1 MIDKNLLGTWIR
13 RFLLEYLVGERN
25 LSRNTQ
31 ASYRDT
37 LTLLLPFASK
47 RTGVAIDKMTV
58 TDLSPSVVRQFLDYL
73 ERERRCTGVTRNQR
87 LGTIH
92 SLARFIGMRSPV
104 HLSWCTEV
112 RLVPFKK
119 TDKTLITYLEKPE
132 MDALLRQPD
141 RHTVLGL
148 RDYCLLLFLY
158 NSGARADEAARLTI
172 DHLRLDDPPSVRI
185 RGKGNQIRMWP
196 LWPMM
201 MPLLEK
207 LINGRGTDQVVFLG
221 RANKPMTRFGIHRLV
236 THYAEMASDEMPSIQ
251 AKRVSPHNIR
261 HTTAVHMLRSGVD
274 INTIRAWLGHVS
286 LDTTNIYAE
295 VDLEMKA
302 KALASVDV
310 SGQPAEPLR
319 QRDLPSLMTFLR
331 GI

>member
-1 MIDKNLLGTWIR
+1 MIDKNLLGPWVR
-13 RFLLEYLVGERN
+13 RFLLEYLIGERN
-25 LSRNTQ
+25 FARNTQ
-31 ASYRDT
+31 VSYRDT

-47 RTGVAIDKMTV
+47 RNGIAIDKMVV
-58 TDLSPSVVRQFLDYL
+58 TDISPAIVRQFLDHL
-73 ERERRCTGVTRNQR
+73 EQDRHCTGVTRNQR

-119 TDKTLITYLEKPE
+119 TDKTLITYLDKVE

-141 RHTVLGL
+141 RHTVLGM
-148 RDYCLLLFLY
+148 RDYVLLLFLY
-158 NSGARADEAARLTI
+158 NSGARADEVARLTI
-172 DHLRLDDPPSVRI
+172 KHLRLEDPPSVRI
-185 RGKGNQIRMWP
+185 HGKGNKIRMCP

-201 MPLLEK
+201 APMLER
-207 LINGRGTDQVVFLG
+207 LVNARNTDEVVFLG

-236 THYAEMASDEMPSIQ
+236 THYAQMASEDVPSMQ

-261 HTTAVHMLRSGVD
+261 HTTAVHLLRSGVD

-319 QRDLPSLMTFLR
+319 QRALPSLMTFLQ

>member
-1 MIDKNLLGTWIR
+1 MIDKNLLGPWIR
-13 RFLLEYLVGERN
+13 RFLLEYLIGERN
-25 LSRNTQ
+25 FSRNTQ
-31 ASYRDT
+31 MSYRDT

-47 RTGVAIDKMTV
+47 SAGVAIDKMVV
-58 TDLSPSVVRQFLDYL
+58 TDISPAIVRQFLDHL
-73 ERERRCTGVTRNQR
+73 EQHRHCTGVTRNQR

-119 TDKTLITYLEKPE
+119 TDKTMITYLDKVE
-132 MDALLRQPD
+132 MDALLLQPD
-141 RHTVLGL
+141 RHTRLGM
-148 RDYCLLLFLY
+148 RDYVLLLFLY

-172 DHLRLDDPPSVRI
+172 KHLLLEEPPSVRI
-185 RGKGNQIRMWP
+185 HGKGNKIRMCP

-201 MPLLEK
+201 VPMLER
-207 LINGRGTDQVVFLG
+207 LVNGRGADEVVFLG

-236 THYAEMASDEMPSIQ
+236 SHYAEMASEEVPSMQ
-251 AKRVSPHNIR
+251 TKRVSPHNIR

-319 QRDLPSLMTFLR
+319 QRALPSLMTFLQ

>member
-1 MIDKNLLGTWIR
+1 
-13 RFLLEYLVGERN
+13 
-25 LSRNTQ
+25 
-31 ASYRDT
+31 
-37 LTLLLPFASK
+37 
-47 RTGVAIDKMTV
+47 
-58 TDLSPSVVRQFLDYL
+58 
-73 ERERRCTGVTRNQR
+73 VTRNQR

-119 TDKTLITYLEKPE
+119 TDKTLISYLEKPE

-172 DHLRLDDPPSVRI
+172 DHLRLDDPLSVRI
-185 RGKGNQIRMWP
+185 RGKGNKIRMCP

-207 LINGRGTDQVVFLG
+207 LINGRCTDQVVFLG

-236 THYAEMASDEMPSIQ
+236 THYAEMASDEMPSLQ

-319 QRDLPSLMTFLR
+319 QRDLPSLITFLR

>member
-37 LTLLLPFASK
+37 LTLLLPFAST
-47 RTGVAIDKMTV
+47 RTGVAIDRMTV

-92 SLARFIGMRSPV
+92 SLARFIGTRSPV

-119 TDKTLITYLEKPE
+119 TDKTLITYLEKAE

-185 RGKGNQIRMWP
+185 HGKGNKIRMCP

-236 THYAEMASDEMPSIQ
+236 THYAGMASNEMPSMQ
-251 AKRVSPHNIR
+251 VKRVSPHNIR

-310 SGQPAEPLR
+310 SGQPAQPLR
-319 QRDLPSLMTFLR
+319 QRDLPSLMTFLK

>member
-1 MIDKNLLGTWIR
+1 MNDKNLLGPWIR

-25 LSRNTQ
+25 LARNTQ

-47 RTGVAIDKMTV
+47 CAGIAIDRMTV
-58 TDLSPSVVRQFLDYL
+58 EDISPAIVRQFLDHL
-73 ERERRCTGVTRNQR
+73 ERERQCTGVTRNQR

-92 SLARFIGMRSPV
+92 SLALFIGMRSPV
-104 HLSWCTEV
+104 HLSWCAEV

-119 TDKTLITYLEKPE
+119 TDKNLIEYLEKVE
-132 MDALLRQPD
+132 MDELLKQPD
-141 RHTVLGL
+141 RNTPLGL
-148 RDYCLLLFLY
+148 RDYVLLLFLY

-172 DHLRLDDPPSVRI
+172 GNLDLGNPPAVRI
-185 RGKGNQIRMWP
+185 RGKGNKIRMCP

-201 MPLLEK
+201 IPLLK
-207 LINGRGTDQVVFLG
+207 DLVAGRSSDQVVFLG
-221 RANKPMTRFGIHRLV
+221 RTSKPMTRFGIHRLV
-236 THYAEMASDEMPSIQ
+236 TSYAEMASKNVPSMGS
-251 AKRVSPHNIR
+251 KRISPHNIR
-261 HTTAVHMLRSGVD
+261 HTSAVHMLRAGVD

-295 VDLEMKA
+295 VDMEMKA

-310 SGQPAEPLR
+310 SGLSVSPLQ
-319 QRDLPSLMTFLR
+319 QRTLPSLMTFLR

>member
-37 LTLLLPFASK
+37 LTLLLPFAST
-47 RTGVAIDKMTV
+47 RTGVAIDRMTV

-92 SLARFIGMRSPV
+92 SLARFIGTRSPV

-119 TDKTLITYLEKPE
+119 TDKTLITYLEKAE

-185 RGKGNQIRMWP
+185 HGKGNKMRMCP
-196 LWPMM
+196 LWPIM

-236 THYAEMASDEMPSIQ
+236 THYAGMASNEMPSMQ
-251 AKRVSPHNIR
+251 VKRVSPHNIR

-310 SGQPAEPLR
+310 SGQPAQPLR
-319 QRDLPSLMTFLR
+319 QRDLPSLMTFLK

>member
-1 MIDKNLLGTWIR
+1 MIDKNLLGAWIR
-13 RFLLEYLVGERN
+13 RFLLEYLVSERN

-47 RTGVAIDKMTV
+47 RTGVAIDKMAV

-73 ERERRCTGVTRNQR
+73 ERERHCTGVTRNQR

-104 HLSWCTEV
+104 HLSWCTDV

-119 TDKTLITYLEKPE
+119 TDKTLVTYLEKAE

-172 DHLRLDDPPSVRI
+172 DHLHLDDPPSVRI
-185 RGKGNQIRMWP
+185 HGKGNKMRMCP

-201 MPLLEK
+201 MPLFEK

-236 THYAEMASDEMPSIQ
+236 THYAEMASDELPSMR

-319 QRDLPSLMTFLR
+319 QRHLPSLMTFLR

>member
-1 MIDKNLLGTWIR
+1 MIDKNLLGAWIR

-47 RTGVAIDKMTV
+47 RTGVAIDKMAV

-73 ERERRCTGVTRNQR
+73 ERERHCTGVTRNQR

-185 RGKGNQIRMWP
+185 RGKGNKILMCP

-201 MPLLEK
+201 MPLFEK
-207 LINGRGTDQVVFLG
+207 QIDGRGTDQVVFLG

-236 THYAEMASDEMPSIQ
+236 THYAEMASDELPSMR

-319 QRDLPSLMTFLR
+319 QRHLPSLMTFLR

>member
-1 MIDKNLLGTWIR
+1 MIDKNLLGVWIR

-47 RTGVAIDKMTV
+47 RTGIAIDKMAV

-73 ERERRCTGVTRNQR
+73 ERERHCTGVTRNQR

-104 HLSWCTEV
+104 HLSWCTDV

-119 TDKTLITYLEKPE
+119 TDKTLITYLEKAE

-172 DHLRLDDPPSVRI
+172 DHLHLDDPPSVRI
-185 RGKGNQIRMWP
+185 HGKGNKMRMCP

-201 MPLLEK
+201 MPLFEK
-207 LINGRGTDQVVFLG
+207 LINGRGADQVVFLG

-236 THYAEMASDEMPSIQ
+236 THYAEMASDELPSMR

-310 SGQPAEPLR
+310 SGQPTEPLR
-319 QRDLPSLMTFLR
+319 QRHLPSLMTFLR
-331 GI
+331 EI

>member
-185 RGKGNQIRMWP
+185 RGKGNKIRMCP

-331 GI
+331 EI

>member
-1 MIDKNLLGTWIR
+1 MNDKNLLGPWIR

-25 LSRNTQ
+25 LARNTQ
-31 ASYRDT
+31 TSYRDT

-47 RTGVAIDKMTV
+47 RTGIAIDRMTV
-58 TDLSPSVVRQFLDYL
+58 EDLSPAIVRQFLDHL
-73 ERERRCTGVTRNQR
+73 ERDRQCTGATRNQR

-104 HLSWCTEV
+104 HLSWCTQM

-119 TDKTLITYLEKPE
+119 TDRSMIGYLEKVE
-132 MDALLRQPD
+132 MDELLRQPD
-141 RHTVLGL
+141 RDTAIGL
-148 RDYCLLLFLY
+148 RDYVLLLFLY
-158 NSGARADEAARLTI
+158 NSGARADEVARLTI
-172 DHLRLDDPPSVRI
+172 GDLHLGDPPSARI
-185 RGKGNQIRMWP
+185 LGKGNKVRLCP

-201 MPLLEK
+201 IPLLRN
-207 LINGRGTDQVVFLG
+207 LVAGRGTDQVVFLG

-236 THYAEMASDEMPSIQ
+236 TNYAATASETVPSMASRRI
-251 AKRVSPHNIR
+251 SPHNIR
-261 HTTAVHMLRSGVD
+261 HTSAVHLLRAGVD

-302 KALASVDV
+302 KALAIVDV
-310 SGQPAEPLR
+310 SGLPVSPLR
-319 QRDLPSLMTFLR
+319 RRELPSLMIFLR
-331 GI
+331 GL

>member
-1 MIDKNLLGTWIR
+1 MIDKNLLGPWIR
-13 RFLLEYLVGERN
+13 RFLLEYLIGERN
-25 LSRNTQ
+25 FSRNTQ
-31 ASYRDT
+31 MSYRDT

-47 RTGVAIDKMTV
+47 SAGVAIDKMVV
-58 TDLSPSVVRQFLDYL
+58 TDISPAIVRQFLDHL
-73 ERERRCTGVTRNQR
+73 EQDRHCTGVTRNQR

-119 TDKTLITYLEKPE
+119 TDKTMITYLDKVE
-132 MDALLRQPD
+132 MDALLLQPD
-141 RHTVLGL
+141 RHTRLGM
-148 RDYCLLLFLY
+148 RDYVLLLFLY

-172 DHLRLDDPPSVRI
+172 KHLLLEEPPSVRI
-185 RGKGNQIRMWP
+185 HGKGNKIRMCP

-201 MPLLEK
+201 VPMLER
-207 LINGRGTDQVVFLG
+207 LVNGRRADEVVFLG

-236 THYAEMASDEMPSIQ
+236 SHYAEMASEDVPSMQ
-251 AKRVSPHNIR
+251 TKRVSPHNIR
-261 HTTAVHMLRSGVD
+261 HTTAVHMVRSGVD

-319 QRDLPSLMTFLR
+319 QRALPSLMTFLQ

>member
-1 MIDKNLLGTWIR
+1 MIDKNLLGSWIR
-13 RFLLEYLVGERN
+13 RFLLEYLIGERN
-25 LSRNTQ
+25 FSRNTQ
-31 ASYRDT
+31 MSYRDT

-47 RTGVAIDKMTV
+47 RTGVAVDKMVV
-58 TDLSPSVVRQFLDYL
+58 TDISPAIVRQFLDHL
-73 ERERRCTGVTRNQR
+73 EQDRHCTGVTRNQR
-87 LGTIH
+87 LGTLH

-119 TDKTLITYLEKPE
+119 TDKTLITYLDKVE

-141 RHTVLGL
+141 RHTVLGM
-148 RDYCLLLFLY
+148 RDYVLLLFLY
-158 NSGARADEAARLTI
+158 NSGARADEVAHLTI
-172 DHLRLDDPPSVRI
+172 KHLRLDDPPSVRI
-185 RGKGNQIRMWP
+185 HGKGNKIRMCP

-201 MPLLEK
+201 APMLER
-207 LINGRGTDQVVFLG
+207 LVNGRGADEVVFLG

-236 THYAEMASDEMPSIQ
+236 THYAEMASDEVPSMQ

-319 QRDLPSLMTFLR
+319 QRALPSLMTFLQ

>member
-1 MIDKNLLGTWIR
+1 
-13 RFLLEYLVGERN
+13 
-25 LSRNTQ
+25 
-31 ASYRDT
+31 
-37 LTLLLPFASK
+37 
-47 RTGVAIDKMTV
+47 
-58 TDLSPSVVRQFLDYL
+58 
-73 ERERRCTGVTRNQR
+73 
-87 LGTIH
+87 
-92 SLARFIGMRSPV
+92 MRSPV

-119 TDKTLITYLEKPE
+119 TDKTLITYLEKAE

-141 RHTVLGL
+141 RHTALGL

-158 NSGARADEAARLTI
+158 NSGARADEAACLTI
-172 DHLRLDDPPSVRI
+172 NHLHLDNPPSVRI
-185 RGKGNQIRMWP
+185 HGKGNKIRMCP
-196 LWPMM
+196 LWPMIV
-201 MPLLEK
+201 PLLDK
-207 LINGRGTDQVVFLG
+207 LIIGRSADQVVFLG

-236 THYAEMASDEMPSIQ
+236 THYAEMASDEIPSMK

-261 HTTAVHMLRSGVD
+261 HTTAVHMLRGGVD

-310 SGQPAEPLR
+310 SGQPAAPSR
-319 QRDLPSLMTFLR
+319 QRALPSLMTFLQ
-331 GI
+331 GV

>member
-185 RGKGNQIRMWP
+185 RGKGNKIRMCP

-201 MPLLEK
+201 MPLLEQ

-319 QRDLPSLMTFLR
+319 QRDLPSLMAFLR

>member
-87 LGTIH
+87 LGAIH

-104 HLSWCTEV
+104 HLSWCAEV

-185 RGKGNQIRMWP
+185 RGKGNKIRMCP

>member
-1 MIDKNLLGTWIR
+1 MIDKNLLGPWIR

-25 LSRNTQ
+25 FARNTQ
-31 ASYRDT
+31 VSYRDT

-47 RTGVAIDKMTV
+47 QAGVAIDKMAV
-58 TDLSPSVVRQFLDYL
+58 VDISPVIVRQFLDYL
-73 ERERRCTGVTRNQR
+73 ERDRHCTGVTRNQR

-104 HLSWCTEV
+104 HLSWCTEI

-119 TDKTLITYLEKPE
+119 TDKTLVTYLEKPE

-141 RHTVLGL
+141 RHTVIGM
-148 RDYCLLLFLY
+148 RDYVLLLFLY
-158 NSGARADEAARLTI
+158 NSGARADELARLTVGQ
-172 DHLRLDDPPSVRI
+172 LQLNDPPSVRI
-185 RGKGNQIRMWP
+185 HGKGNKSRMCP

-201 MPLLEK
+201 VPLLK
-207 LINGRGTDQVVFLG
+207 KMVNGRGPDQVVFLG
-221 RANKPMTRFGIHRLV
+221 RTNKPMTRFGTHRLV
-236 THYAEMASDEMPSIQ
+236 THYAEMASDEIPSMHS
-251 AKRVSPHNIR
+251 KRVSPHNIR
-261 HTTAVHMLRSGVD
+261 HTSAVHMLRSGVD

-302 KALASVDV
+302 KALASVDI
-310 SGQPAEPLR
+310 SGRSAASLQ
-319 QRDLPSLMTFLR
+319 QRALPSLMTFL
-331 GI
+331 GEI

>member
-37 LTLLLPFASK
+37 LTLLLPFPSK
-47 RTGVAIDKMTV
+47 RTGVAIDKTTV

-73 ERERRCTGVTRNQR
+73 EQERRCTGVTRNQR

-119 TDKTLITYLEKPE
+119 TDKTLISYLEKPE

-158 NSGARADEAARLTI
+158 NSGARADEAAR
-172 DHLRLDDPPSVRI
+172 
-185 RGKGNQIRMWP
+185 
-196 LWPMM
+196 
-201 MPLLEK
+201 
-207 LINGRGTDQVVFLG
+207 
-221 RANKPMTRFGIHRLV
+221 
-236 THYAEMASDEMPSIQ
+236 
-251 AKRVSPHNIR
+251 
-261 HTTAVHMLRSGVD
+261 
-274 INTIRAWLGHVS
+274 
-286 LDTTNIYAE
+286 
-295 VDLEMKA
+295 
-302 KALASVDV
+302 
-310 SGQPAEPLR
+310 
-319 QRDLPSLMTFLR
+319 
-331 GI
+331 

>member
-1 MIDKNLLGTWIR
+1 MIDKNLLGPWIR

-25 LSRNTQ
+25 FARNTQ

-47 RTGVAIDKMTV
+47 RTGIAIDKMGV
-58 TDLSPSVVRQFLDYL
+58 TDISPEIVRQFLDHL
-73 ERERRCTGVTRNQR
+73 ERDRHCTGVTRNQR

-104 HLSWCTEV
+104 HLSWCTEI

-119 TDKTLITYLEKPE
+119 ADKTLITYLEKPE

-141 RHTVLGL
+141 RHTVLGM
-148 RDYCLLLFLY
+148 RDYVLLLFLY
-158 NSGARADEAARLTI
+158 NSGARADELARLTI
-172 DHLRLDDPPSVRI
+172 GQLQLDDPPSVRI
-185 RGKGNQIRMWP
+185 HGKGNKIRMCP

-201 MPLLEK
+201 VPMLEK
-207 LINGRGTDQVVFLG
+207 MVDGRGTDQVVFLG
-221 RANKPMTRFGIHRLV
+221 RANKPMTRFGVHRLV
-236 THYAEMASDEMPSIQ
+236 THYAEMASDEIPSMQ
-251 AKRVSPHNIR
+251 SKRVSPHNIR
-261 HTTAVHMLRSGVD
+261 HTTAVHLLRSGVD

-310 SGQPAEPLR
+310 SGQSVEPLR
-319 QRDLPSLMTFLR
+319 QCALPSLMTFLR

>member
-1 MIDKNLLGTWIR
+1 MIDKNLLGPWIR
-13 RFLLEYLVGERN
+13 RFLLEYLIRERN
-25 LSRNTQ
+25 FSRNTQ
-31 ASYRDT
+31 MSYRDT

-47 RTGVAIDKMTV
+47 SAGVAIDKMVV
-58 TDLSPSVVRQFLDYL
+58 TDISPAIVRQFLDHL
-73 ERERRCTGVTRNQR
+73 EQDRHCTGVTRNQR

-119 TDKTLITYLEKPE
+119 TDKTMITYLDKVE
-132 MDALLRQPD
+132 MDALLLQPD
-141 RHTVLGL
+141 RHTLLGM
-148 RDYCLLLFLY
+148 RDYVLLLFLY

-172 DHLRLDDPPSVRI
+172 KHLLLEEPPSVRI
-185 RGKGNQIRMWP
+185 HGKGNKIRMCP

-201 MPLLEK
+201 VPMLER
-207 LINGRGTDQVVFLG
+207 LVNGRGADEVVFLG

-236 THYAEMASDEMPSIQ
+236 SHYAEMASEDVLSMQ
-251 AKRVSPHNIR
+251 TKRVSPHNIR

-302 KALASVDV
+302 KALAIVDV

-319 QRDLPSLMTFLR
+319 QRALPSLMTFLQ